1 MQEEDAE
8 LNEEEI
14 KKQMAQTEHILF
26 QLKIKEIGEE
36 KLLKQ
41 YSNVHAQERKEE
53 EELQKFISDQTKR
66 ADQSNT
72 GSKQSKAPVS
82 KTKAVAHTDR
92 RKNVPVKTTIVS

>member
-1 MQEEDAE
+1 MEIMQEEDAE

-41 YSNVHAQERKEE
+41 YSNVHA
-53 EELQKFISDQTKR
+53 
-66 ADQSNT
+66 
-72 GSKQSKAPVS
+72 
-82 KTKAVAHTDR
+82 
-92 RKNVPVKTTIVS
+92 